1 MNDRKIGWM
10 SYIQEDEP
18 GTDGKHIRLTADST
32 MTIELMGTAVSQD
45 TKVVSIC
52 DSKLHPIVQD
62 YTISSNGSTV
72 RLHAAYS
79 NRQVEVT
86 LDTGGTPSK
95 RVLTVPADGTLGAD
109 SSFLSLGAEPRV
121 GTKQVVYYLNPVT
134 ITLDRS
140 VVTVEAREKVRYA
153 GKEHEAVRM
162 LAVTPLGKMRTWE
175 DPPGRVLWG
184 EMPLG
189 MAMYLMSRED
199 ALNPDVPVPDHAAVT
214 SQGNADLSPPEDFAR
229 ATAVIADKPIG
240 NPRKLRS
247 LTLEI
252 SGVPSPKLVIS
263 DFRQQVSPVAGR
275 PGAYRYRIVASSG
288 SAPDRKMPIKDAA
301 LLPYVQKAPYLDTD
315 NAEIRQLARNLRD
328 PASARRTASRIR
340 AWINKNLMPDYS
352 IGVPRSA
359 TDVLQR
365 RRGVCRDYAVL
376 FAAIARAAGVPTR
389 LVGGMVYAEGKFFY
403 HAWVEC
409 WTGAWVPF
417 DATLPTDFVDATH
430 VKFAQGDPTDM
441 MRVYEVVG
449 KLTVRIIG
457 TGY

>member
-1 MNDRKIGWM
+1 
-10 SYIQEDEP
+10 
-18 GTDGKHIRLTADST
+18 
-32 MTIELMGTAVSQD
+32 
-45 TKVVSIC
+45 
-52 DSKLHPIVQD
+52 
-62 YTISSNGSTV
+62 
-72 RLHAAYS
+72 
-79 NRQVEVT
+79 
-86 LDTGGTPSK
+86 
-95 RVLTVPADGTLGAD
+95 
-109 SSFLSLGAEPRV
+109 
-121 GTKQVVYYLNPVT
+121 
-134 ITLDRS
+134 
-140 VVTVEAREKVRYA
+140 
-153 GKEHEAVRM
+153 
-162 LAVTPLGKMRTWE
+162 
-175 DPPGRVLWG
+175 
-184 EMPLG
+184 
-189 MAMYLMSRED
+189 MYLMSRED
-199 ALNPDVPVPDHAAVT
+199 ALKPDVPAPEHTALT
-214 SQGNADLSPPEDFAR
+214 SQASTGISPPEDFAR
-229 ATAVIADKPIG
+229 ATAVIADKPIA
-240 NPRKLRS
+240 NPRKVRS

-252 SGVPSPKLVIS
+252 RGVPSPKLVIS
-263 DFRQQVSPVAGR
+263 DSRQQVSPVAAR

-288 SAPDRKMPIKDAA
+288 SAPDRKTPIKDAA
-301 LLPYVQKAPYLDTD
+301 VLRYVQKAPYLDTD
-315 NAEIRQLARNLRD
+315 NAEIRQIARNLRD

-340 AWINKNLMPDYS
+340 AWINKNLEPDYS

-430 VKFAQGDPTDM
+430 VKFAQGDATDM